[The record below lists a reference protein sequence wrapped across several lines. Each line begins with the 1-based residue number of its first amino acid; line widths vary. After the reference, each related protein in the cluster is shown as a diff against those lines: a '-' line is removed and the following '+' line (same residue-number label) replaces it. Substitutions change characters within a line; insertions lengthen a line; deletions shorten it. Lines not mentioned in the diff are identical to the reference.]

1 MWIQYIYPH
10 CSKTCDPSQ
19 YGDQTDLNWRFMST
33 GRQYVYCIVEKQTG
47 YSPFSLQNKLLVF
60 DLWSGTR
67 RYYKSSTSPD
77 LVEFYETGENCGIAV
92 MDDGSD
98 ISFHPVTIDHEHGRV
113 DIGQSQL
120 SLSKSPSA
128 TGIHRSSFGFS
139 TRSATGV
146 TMVIPFDGG
155 ISVIEMDKKCNVRK
169 TDIECESG
177 PWSRSEPWQEGRTI
191 YCFHSVADEFEED
204 EFSGLIVSAN
214 LDTAQIS
221 WISPAEDHPSSFF
234 DDPNHPVCLVRTVH
248 RNGRLWVTTEK
259 AVENSVK
266 IYVRDNNRWYELQCH
281 IADTMFLVDVRED
294 GNALV
299 LNVEKHPEGHFQEDY
314 VSFAVMNR
322 CGVPSLRSIARK
334 VALRCFT
341 DLRQNKHLCKIIG
354 LDHS

>member
-1 MWIQYIYPH
+1 MELPFFLH
-10 CSKTCDPSQ
+10 KALSS
-19 YGDQTDLNWRFMST
+19 DQTDLNWRFMST

-169 TDIECESG
+169 T
-177 PWSRSEPWQEGRTI
+177 
-191 YCFHSVADEFEED
+191 
-204 EFSGLIVSAN
+204 
-214 LDTAQIS
+214 
-221 WISPAEDHPSSFF
+221 AEDHPSSFF

-259 AVENSVK
+259 AIENSVK

-334 VALRCFT
+334 VALRCFA
-341 DLRQNKHLCKIIG
+341 DLRQNKHLCRIIG
-354 LDHS
+354 LNHS